1 MKPGLYVATV
11 RGEEG
16 TRLWCDGKA
25 GLPYLALEGPAVNV
39 WHGENEAADLRPL
52 VVLDPES
59 DEDCRRLADFLAWDD
74 VTGSVATQV
83 RAALRALADP
93 KPAEPTGLGAV
104 VRDRKGATYVRVAVH
119 FDGWAAGEMWR
130 RVGGEVNADKRR
142 AWSDIDVAEVLSEG
156 WSE

>member
-1 MKPGLYVATV
+1 MTALDHLLDAWNRLVAEVAAQGDTIDTAAII
-11 RGEEG
+11 E
-16 TRLWCDGKA
+16 
-25 GLPYLALEGPAVNV
+25 PAARRVPQV
-39 WHGENEAADLRPL
+39 EPRFGREFYAHWSGCQGSAEIAA
-52 VVLDPES
+52 
-59 DEDCRRLADFLAWDD
+59 
-74 VTGSVATQV
+74 

-104 VRDRKGATYVRVAVH
+104 VRDREGATYVRVAVH
-119 FDGWAAGEMWR
+119 FDGWAVGEMWR

>member
-1 MKPGLYVATV
+1 MKPGLYVATIDGTPRIVTWRKGSYLDVDSGLYYMDDPGV
-11 RGEEG
+11 R
-16 TRLWCDGKA
+16 
-25 GLPYLALEGPAVNV
+25 
-39 WHGENEAADLRPL
+39 DLRPL

-59 DEDCRRLADFLAWDD
+59 AEDIREFALAYREAPT
-74 VTGSVATQV
+74 VSGSFFDTVQG
-83 RAALRALADP
+83 ALRALADP